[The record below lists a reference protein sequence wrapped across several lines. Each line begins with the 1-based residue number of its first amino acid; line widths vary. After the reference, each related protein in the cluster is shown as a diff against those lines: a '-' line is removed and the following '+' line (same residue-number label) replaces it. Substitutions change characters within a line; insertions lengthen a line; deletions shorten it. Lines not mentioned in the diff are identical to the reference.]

1 MPEVQDQSLNLQAVT
16 ELASYKPEYLTLMIP
31 TEALEEL
38 AKMLKGIILDAEA
51 IAHDA
56 GNVDNVTNADYVY
69 DLIGTMGD
77 VARNIE
83 DKANEALRILRD
95 VFGA

>member
-16 ELASYKPEYLTLMIP
+16 ELSSYKPEYLTLMIP

-56 GNVDNVTNADYVY
+56 DNVDNVNDVY
-69 DLIGTMGD
+69 GLVASMGD
-77 VARNIE
+77 VARNII
-83 DKANEALRILRD
+83 DRANNALSILRE

>member
-1 MPEVQDQSLNLQAVT
+1 MPEAQELNLKTVT
-16 ELASYKPEYLTLMIP
+16 ELANYRPEYVTLMVP
-31 TEALEEL
+31 TNALEEL
-38 AKMLKGIILDAEA
+38 AKILKGIILDAEA

-56 GNVDNVTNADYVY
+56 GNDDASADDVY
-69 DLIGTMGD
+69 DLISAMGD

-83 DKANEALRILRD
+83 DKANEALRILRE

>member
-1 MPEVQDQSLNLQAVT
+1 MPETQELNLKTVT
-16 ELASYKPEYLTLMIP
+16 ELANYRPEYLTLMVP
-31 TEALEEL
+31 TNALEEL
-38 AKMLKGIILDAEA
+38 AKILKGIILDAEA

-56 GNVDNVTNADYVY
+56 GNDDASVDDVY
-69 DLIGTMGD
+69 DLISAMGD

-83 DKANEALRILRD
+83 DKANEALRILRE

>member
-56 GNVDNVTNADYVY
+56 DNVDNVNDVY
-69 DLIGTMGD
+69 GLVASMGD
-77 VARNIE
+77 VARNII
-83 DKANEALRILRD
+83 DRANNALSILRE

>member
-1 MPEVQDQSLNLQAVT
+1 MPEAQELNLKTVT
-16 ELASYKPEYLTLMIP
+16 ELANYKPEYVTLMIP

-38 AKMLKGIILDAEA
+38 AKILRGIILDAEA
-51 IAHDA
+51 ISHDA
-56 GNVDNVTNADYVY
+56 DNDDASADDVY
-69 DLIGTMGD
+69 DLISAMGD

-83 DKANEALRILRD
+83 DKANDALRILRE

>member
-16 ELASYKPEYLTLMIP
+16 ELSNYKPEYVTLMIP

-56 GNVDNVTNADYVY
+56 DNVDNVNDVY
-69 DLIGTMGD
+69 GLVASMGD
-77 VARNIE
+77 VARNII
-83 DKANEALRILRD
+83 DRANNALSILRE

>member
-16 ELASYKPEYLTLMIP
+16 ELASYKPEYVTLMIP

-56 GNVDNVTNADYVY
+56 DNVDNVNDVY
-69 DLIGTMGD
+69 GLVASMGD
-77 VARNIE
+77 VARNII
-83 DKANEALRILRD
+83 DRANNALSILRE

>member
-1 MPEVQDQSLNLQAVT
+1 MPEAQELNLKTVVK
-16 ELASYKPEYLTLMIP
+16 LVNYKPEYVTLMIP
-31 TEALEEL
+31 TNALEEL
-38 AKMLKGIILDAEA
+38 AKILKGIILDAEA

-56 GNVDNVTNADYVY
+56 NNVDNVNDVY
-69 DLIGTMGD
+69 GLVASMGD

-83 DKANEALRILRD
+83 DKANNALRILRE

>member
-16 ELASYKPEYLTLMIP
+16 ELASYKPEYLILMIP

-56 GNVDNVTNADYVY
+56 GNVDNVNDVY
-69 DLIGTMGD
+69 GLVASMGD

-83 DKANEALRILRD
+83 DKANEALRILRE
-95 VFGA
+95 VLGA

>member
-1 MPEVQDQSLNLQAVT
+1 MPEAQELNLQTVA
-16 ELASYKPEYLTLMIP
+16 ELANYKPEYLTLMVP
-31 TEALEEL
+31 TNALEEL
-38 AKMLKGIILDAEA
+38 VKILKGIILDAEA

-56 GNVDNVTNADYVY
+56 DNVDDINDVYGLVTS
-69 DLIGTMGD
+69 MGD

-83 DKANEALRILRD
+83 DKANNALSILRD

>member
-1 MPEVQDQSLNLQAVT
+1 MPEAQGQSLNLQVVT
-16 ELASYKPEYLTLMIP
+16 ELVAYKPEYRTLMVP

-38 AKMLKGIILDAEA
+38 VKIIKGIILDADA

-56 GNVDNVTNADYVY
+56 DNVDNINDVY
-69 DLIGTMGD
+69 GLIASMGD
-77 VARNIE
+77 VARNII
-83 DKANEALRILRD
+83 DRANNALSILRD

>member
-16 ELASYKPEYLTLMIP
+16 ELSSYKPEYLTLMIP

-56 GNVDNVTNADYVY
+56 DNVDNVNDVY
-69 DLIGTMGD
+69 GLVASMGD
-77 VARNIE
+77 VARNII
-83 DKANEALRILRD
+83 DKANNALSILREI
-95 VFGA
+95 FGA

>member
-1 MPEVQDQSLNLQAVT
+1 MPEAQELNLQTVT
-16 ELASYKPEYLTLMIP
+16 ELANYKPEYITLTIP

-38 AKMLKGIILDAEA
+38 AKILKGIILDAEA

-56 GNVDNVTNADYVY
+56 DNVDNVNDVY
-69 DLIGTMGD
+69 GLITSMGD

-83 DKANEALRILRD
+83 DKANEALRILRE
-95 VFGA
+95 VLGA

>member
-56 GNVDNVTNADYVY
+56 DNVTNADYVY

-83 DKANEALRILRD
+83 DKANEALRILRE
-95 VFGA
+95 VLGA

>member
-1 MPEVQDQSLNLQAVT
+1 MPETQELNLKTVT
-16 ELASYKPEYLTLMIP
+16 ELANYRPEYVTLMVP
-31 TEALEEL
+31 TNALEEL
-38 AKMLKGIILDAEA
+38 AKILKGIILDAEA

-56 GNVDNVTNADYVY
+56 GNDDASADDVY
-69 DLIGTMGD
+69 DLISAMGD

-83 DKANEALRILRD
+83 DKANEALRILRE